1 MSNNDNA
8 PLIPLVVP
16 EREVPKEKQS
26 SFRVYA
32 VPGDSTT
39 TRYDFNINHIDGE
52 EGVPHTLHFC
62 RQIAKLRLATNVT
75 NADQMPAFSA
85 LVTTV
90 LYGQAKVHYE
100 AGVQMRRAH
109 LLEEAR
115 TAKRTEHLNNAVDK
129 NNLTAEEL
137 AAMNTAVNAVEPPEV
152 TLEVITMALNFMI
165 RQIVPVGA
173 LARVKRHLRRGC
185 RKPADMT
192 IRSYTTALRRINEE
206 DLMMLPPFL
215 ESNRIPEDEM
225 KEIIQY
231 AIPNSW
237 NRKLRE
243 QSKDPLL
250 MSYFELV
257 TTLENYESAE
267 VDFDATA
274 KSGNSNGK
282 GKKPNG
288 NAKKGKGQASKPKAE
303 GDPGNKY
310 CIRHGWN
317 NTHTTEECKTL
328 KKLADA
334 DKAKAGGSKNKTW
347 KRPKDDSTSKDDTK
361 KEVQAFVK
369 EAFKAELKAA
379 KKRKT
384 KDLNNVEIDRDGD
397 WADVDFE
404 ALESFANDD
413 GSVDS
418 SE

>member
-26 SFRVYA
+26 SFRVYS
-32 VPGDSTT
+32 VPGDSST
-39 TRYDFNINHIDGE
+39 TRYDFNVNHIDGE
-52 EGVPHTLHFC
+52 EGVPYTLHFC

-75 NADQMPAFSA
+75 NPDQMPAFSA
-85 LVTTV
+85 LITTM
-90 LYGQAKVHYE
+90 LYGQSKVHYK
-100 AGVQMRRAH
+100 AGVQMRRAE
-109 LLEEAR
+109 LLEQAR
-115 TAKRTEHLNNAVDK
+115 AEKRTEHLNNAVDK
-129 NNLTAEEL
+129 DNMTADELTA
-137 AAMNTAVNAVEPPEV
+137 MNAAVNAVEPPQV

-215 ESNRIPEDEM
+215 ESNRIPDDEM

-282 GKKPNG
+282 GKKTN
-288 NAKKGKGQASKPKAE
+288 NSAKKGKGVTSKPKSE
-303 GDPGNKY
+303 GSEGNQFCLLHK
-310 CIRHGWN
+310 WN
-317 NTHTTEECKTL
+317 PTHSTDECKTL
-328 KKLADA
+328 KKLAEA
-334 DKAKAGGSKNKTW
+334 QKAKSSGSKNKTW
-347 KRPKDDSTSKDDTK
+347 KRPKDDSPSKDDTK

-369 EAFKAELKAA
+369 EAFKSELKAA

-418 SE
+418 NE

>member
-26 SFRVYA
+26 AFKCYA
-32 VPGDSTT
+32 VPGDTDT
-39 TRYDFNINHIDGE
+39 TRYNFNINHIDGE
-52 EGVPHTLHFC
+52 EGVPYTLHFC
-62 RQIAKLRLATNVT
+62 RQVAKLRTATNVT
-75 NADQMPAFSA
+75 EPNQMPAFSA
-85 LVTTV
+85 LITTM

-100 AGVQMRRAH
+100 AGVQARRME
-109 LLEEAR
+109 LLEQAR
-115 TAKRTEHLNNAVDK
+115 VAKRKEHLDNAADRE
-129 NNLTAEEL
+129 NLTVAEVT
-137 AAMNTAVNAVEPPEV
+137 AMNAEINAIEAPAI
-152 TLEVITMALNFMI
+152 TLETITIGLNFMI

-282 GKKPNG
+282 GKKS
-288 NAKKGKGQASKPKAE
+288 NAKKGKGSTSKPKADGQE
-303 GDPGNKY
+303 GSQN
-310 CIRHGWN
+310 CLLHGWN
-317 NTHTTEECKTL
+317 DTHSTEKCNTL
-328 KKLADA
+328 KKLAEA
-334 DKAKAGGSKNKTW
+334 QKAKTGGSKNKTW
-347 KRPKDDSTSKDDTK
+347 KRPKDDTPSKDDTK
-361 KEVQAFVK
+361 KEIQAFVK

-404 ALESFANDD
+404 ALEAFAKDD

>member
-26 SFRVYA
+26 AFKCYA
-32 VPGDSTT
+32 VPGDTDT
-39 TRYDFNINHIDGE
+39 TRYNFNINHIDGE
-52 EGVPHTLHFC
+52 EGVPYTLHFC
-62 RQIAKLRLATNVT
+62 RQIAKLRTATNVT
-75 NADQMPAFSA
+75 EPNQMPAFSA
-85 LVTTV
+85 LITTM

-100 AGVQMRRAH
+100 AGVQARRAE
-109 LLEEAR
+109 LLEQAR
-115 TAKRTEHLNNAVDK
+115 VAKRKEHLDNAADRE
-129 NNLTAEEL
+129 NLTVAEVT
-137 AAMNTAVNAVEPPEV
+137 AMNAEINAIEAPAI
-152 TLEVITMALNFMI
+152 TLETITIGLNFMI

-282 GKKPNG
+282 GKKS
-288 NAKKGKGQASKPKAE
+288 NAKKGKGSTSKPKADGQE
-303 GDPGNKY
+303 GNQN
-310 CIRHGWN
+310 CLLHGWN
-317 NTHTTEECKTL
+317 DTHSTEGCNTL
-328 KKLADA
+328 KKLAEA
-334 DKAKAGGSKNKTW
+334 QKAKTSGSKNKTW
-347 KRPKDDSTSKDDTK
+347 KRPKDDTPSKDDTK
-361 KEVQAFVK
+361 KEIQAFVK

-404 ALESFANDD
+404 ALEAFAKDD